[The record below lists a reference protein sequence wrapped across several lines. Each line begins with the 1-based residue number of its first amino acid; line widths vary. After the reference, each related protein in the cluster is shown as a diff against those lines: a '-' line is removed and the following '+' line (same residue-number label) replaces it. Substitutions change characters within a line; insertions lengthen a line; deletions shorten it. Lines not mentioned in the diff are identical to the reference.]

1 MWHRFR
7 FRSHA
12 HYKHREQCLLFEGKQ
27 LRRQTYLQEIAA
39 NRTGHQHGYDNSK
52 KKKKKMT

>member
-52 KKKKKMT
+52 KKKKKK